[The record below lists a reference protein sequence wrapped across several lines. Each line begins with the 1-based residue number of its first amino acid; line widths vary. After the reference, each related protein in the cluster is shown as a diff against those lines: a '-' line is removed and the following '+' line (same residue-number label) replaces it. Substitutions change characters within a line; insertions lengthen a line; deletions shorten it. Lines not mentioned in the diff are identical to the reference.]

1 MIEDREIWACA
12 NLLLRQ
18 HGSKAWNVA
27 SQRTAELLAAGDVD
41 GHRTFARIMDRIR
54 ELEALSPA
62 SRVH

>member
-18 HGSKAWNVA
+18 HGSEAWNIA
-27 SQRTAELLAAGDVD
+27 SRRAQELLAQGEAE

-54 ELEALSPA
+54 ELEAVSPV